1 MKYIIVILL
10 GLIVFIIIVFIII
23 YYFIFDCFNFFL
35 KMEYSY
41 VKVLKGM

>member
-1 MKYIIVILL
+1 MKFIIVILL

-23 YYFIFDCFNFFL
+23 YYFIFDRFNFFL